1 MVVLPTLPKRF
12 HAASIWSLYAIGL
25 IPAAWGFYLGA
36 TGQLP
41 GNPVKEFEHLL
52 GIWALRYLIATLAIT
67 PMRDLFGINW
77 IRYRRALGLLAF
89 WYVLMHFLTYMVLD
103 QYLNFGAI
111 IADIVKRPFITIGM
125 AALVM
130 LIPLA
135 VTSNSW
141 SIRRLGS
148 RWNTLHKLVY
158 VIAAAGALHF
168 AMSVKVV
175 GPEQMTYI
183 GLVAL
188 LVLWRPI
195 RPRFNRWKRG
205 SRNQSQSPAR
215 QNRQTAPHLPK
226 PTA

>member
-1 MVVLPTLPKRF
+1 MASLPALPRRY
-12 HAASIWSLYAIGL
+12 HTASIWLLYALGL
-25 IPAAWGFYLGA
+25 VPAAYGFWLGA

-52 GIWALRYLIATLAIT
+52 GLWALRFLVATLAVT
-67 PMRDLFGINW
+67 PVRDLFGINW

-103 QYLNFGAI
+103 QYLNFSAI
-111 IADIVKRPFITIGM
+111 LVDIAKRPFITIGM
-125 AALVM
+125 AAFVM

-135 VTSNSW
+135 LTSNAW
-141 SIRRLGS
+141 SIRKLGP
-148 RWNTLHKLVY
+148 RWGKLHRLVY

-175 GPEQMTYI
+175 GPEPLIYI
-183 GLVAL
+183 GLVL
-188 LVLWRPI
+188 LLLLWRPI

-205 SRNQSQSPAR
+205 HDPLLRHGRA
-215 QNRQTAPHLPK
+215 
-226 PTA
+226 